1 MNNFTQVFFSLK
13 NKLKSNFV
21 TTLGLVVTLIY
32 GSFSFGQTNPTAQGM
47 PYSQDFS
54 SFTGS
59 TTTYPSGWQGWDV
72 TGSLSTTYVT
82 AIPSANRALTAGT
95 NALTSRGV
103 WDINGKLGI
112 ASTGS
117 SISSPCLAI
126 ATTNYTSINVSFKAG
141 TQRTENTRLNEL
153 GLQYRI
159 GTSGL
164 FTNVTGATYQN
175 QMSPTNTTGTGA
187 VNIQTINVV
196 LPVAVENQPVVQLRW
211 IIRDVSGSGNRP
223 TFSIDDVSITGTST
237 STSPTISKSGSLSA
251 LTTVYGTASST
262 STFSVSG
269 ANMEEGILV
278 TPPAG
283 FEVSTNSTSGFAD
296 SITVGASGT
305 ISSTPV
311 YVRLKATA
319 TVGSYSGNIVLS
331 STNASNV
338 NVATVSSTVTAKALT
353 VSGMTANNKSYDGS
367 TTATLSGTP
376 SFVGDVNGDVLTVS
390 GTPTA
395 TFASATVG
403 TGKTVTVTGYTVSG
417 TNSASYTVSNLSLTA
432 DITQASQSISFTLA
446 SPILYPSVLTVTLGA
461 TATSGLAVTYS
472 SSDPAI
478 ASVSGNVVTIHSVG
492 TVTITATQAGNA
504 NYAAATNVGQT
515 LDIQANGL
523 SDQTITFNALPTATY
538 GDAPITLTAT
548 ASSSLPVTYTSSN
561 TAVATV
567 SGNTVTILTNGT
579 TTITASQAG
588 DASYNPAPN
597 VQQTL
602 TVNQKALT
610 VTGAVASNKVYNRTT
625 AATITGATLVGIVGT
640 DAVTV
645 SGTGT
650 FADFNVGTAK
660 PVTAGLSLGGAKASL
675 YTLTQP
681 TGLTADITPKALT
694 VTGAT
699 VTAKAYDGTTV
710 ANLGGTPALS
720 GIVSGDT
727 ATVSI
732 VTTSVVAN
740 YDNANVGTGKAV
752 TVSGYTL
759 SGASSG
765 NYSLT
770 QPSLTGNITAKPL
783 TITGVTADNKLQD
796 GTTTAILSGTPTL
809 VGVEAVDNGN
819 VTVTGTPTAT
829 FATAAPGTAIAVTV
843 TGYTLGGIA
852 AGNYTVSQPTGLT
865 ADITGL
871 AAPVA
876 NAATGVLQTTFNA
889 NWDAVSG
896 ATSYVLDVS
905 LYPTFQVAG
914 GSSTLTQNFN
924 SYTSGTTSF
933 NGFTLSGSTGTYT
946 SAASSGPS
954 GPNSLQLNTN
964 AATVTSPVLSGV
976 ATQLSFWLRNNGWAT
991 VAGNSLLVEGYN
1003 GSSWVTIQNIPSTSV
1018 LTTSGPT
1025 GGSSFTYNSSSTP
1038 ALPANISQFRFTI
1051 FKTSG
1056 NVALDD
1062 FSTTYDVFTPSFV
1075 GVYNNLNVG
1084 NVTTYPVTGLTPETT
1099 YHYRVRAVN
1108 GAAQSANSGV
1118 ENVTTKPVSVTW
1130 NGTAWSNT
1138 TGPDADIE
1146 AVISGAYNTGTNS
1159 GFTAKKVT
1167 VTSTPA
1173 GSLTIAAGTNVT
1185 VVDEVV
1191 NQLTETAFVVKS
1203 DGNLIQTNDVTNTG
1217 AITVERLSAPIA
1229 RLDYTLWSSPVD
1241 GQQLQAFSPGT
1252 VATRFYSFNPTLTP
1266 LGGSAGQG
1274 AFETITST
1282 NPFVE
1287 GNGYLI
1293 RASNWQSTTATPWL
1307 GTFKGVPNNGNVSV
1321 TTTSGSWYAIGNP
1334 YPSTIDADEFINANS
1349 LTQPLYFWRKVNG
1362 SSNPSYA
1369 TYTLVGQTGVGSPN
1383 TAGGSTITPDGII
1396 AAGQGFLTQAT
1407 SSSLV
1412 FTNALR
1418 NGEFS
1423 SQFLRTASNNR
1434 SRVWLNLSDNEGF
1447 VNQMLVGY
1455 MATATT
1461 GIDAA
1466 MDGRFLELNTPTQL
1480 SSIISGQEFAV
1491 QGRPAF
1497 TASDVVALGFKTQTE
1512 GNYTIAID
1520 HVDGLFADGQ
1530 EVFLKDNVA
1539 NTVHNLTNAPY
1550 NFVATT
1556 GTTNTRFEIVYES
1569 TLATQNPVLNENMVT
1584 IYKQNQNLVVNTGA
1598 IQMNNVKVY
1607 DIQGR
1612 LLVEQKDVNAATAKL
1627 AISSTN
1633 QVLIVKVT
1641 SKEGTIVTKKVV
1653 F

>member
-1 MNNFTQVFFSLK
+1 MNNFTLLNSVKNRRFSFKNYYLK
-13 NKLKSNFV
+13 ALLVIAF
-21 TTLGLVVTLIY
+21 LGLSQM
-32 GSFSFGQTNPTAQGM
+32 GFGQA
-47 PYSQDFS
+47 FS
-54 SFTGS
+54 V
-59 TTTYPSGWQGWDV
+59 TY
-72 TGSLSTTYVT
+72 
-82 AIPSANRALTAGT
+82 ALTANGNSVVSGNVTSTSLVGGSNIGAIGYGT
-95 NALTSRGV
+95 TN
-103 WDINGKLGI
+103 
-112 ASTGS
+112 GS
-117 SISSPCLAI
+117 SANGFGSPALNLNDYYEYSITPLTGNNLAI
-126 ATTNYTSINVSFKAG
+126 NSTSFYYSVSGGSMNLVVFYSKDNFATSGTQLGSIVNFSNTSSTVQFTNSTSITVNNGETLKVRVYGYGASAD
-141 TQRTENTRLNEL
+141 TRTFRNKTFV
-153 GLQYRI
+153 I
-159 GTSGL
+159 SGTS
-164 FTNVTGATYQN
+164 
-175 QMSPTNTTGTGA
+175 
-187 VNIQTINVV
+187 
-196 LPVAVENQPVVQLRW
+196 
-211 IIRDVSGSGNRP
+211 
-223 TFSIDDVSITGTST
+223 TST

-278 TPPAG
+278 TPPTG

-296 SITVGASGT
+296 SITVGALGT
-305 ISSTPV
+305 IASTPV
-311 YVRLKATA
+311 YIRLKATT
-319 TVGSYSGNIVLS
+319 TVGSYSGNVVLTS
-331 STNASNV
+331 LNATTV

-353 VSGMTANNKSYDGS
+353 ISGVTANNKVYDS
-367 TTATLSGTP
+367 FTTATLSGTP
-376 SFVGDVNGDVLTVS
+376 SFVGAVNSDVLTVS

-432 DITQASQSISFTLA
+432 DITQASQTINFTLA

-461 TATSGLAVTYS
+461 TATSGLAVTYAS
-472 SSDPAI
+472 SNPAI

-492 TVTITATQAGNA
+492 TVTITASQAGNT
-504 NYAAATNVGQT
+504 NYATATNVDQT

-523 SDQTITFNALPTATY
+523 SDQTITFNALANATY

-567 SGNTVTILTNGT
+567 SGNTVTILTNGV

-610 VTGAVASNKVYNRTT
+610 VTGAVASNKVYNRTI

-640 DAVTV
+640 DVVTV
-645 SGTGT
+645 SGAGT

-660 PVTAGLSLGGAKASL
+660 PVTASLSLGGAKASL

-681 TGLTADITPKALT
+681 SGLTADITPKALT

-699 VTAKAYDGTTV
+699 VIAKVYDGTTV
-710 ANLGGTPALS
+710 ANLGGTAVLS

-727 ATVSI
+727 GTVSI

-770 QPSLTGNITAKPL
+770 QPSLTGNITAKAL
-783 TITGVTADNKLQD
+783 TITGVTANNKVQD
-796 GTTTAILSGTPTL
+796 GTTAATLSGTPTL

-829 FATAAPGTAIAVTV
+829 FASAAPAPAIAVTV
-843 TGYTLGGIA
+843 TGYTLGGTA

-865 ADITGL
+865 AEITGL

-876 NAATGVLQTTFNA
+876 NPATGVLQTTFNA

-896 ATSYVLDVS
+896 ATSYALDVS
-905 LYPTFQVAG
+905 TGFIESTFTEPFTSISGAAASYLTRTWTGANSLSWTAYKSRTDQTLVA
-914 GSSTLTQNFN
+914 SNAAITLQDA
-924 SYTSGTTSF
+924 SGAYIQSDVINNNPKTISF
-933 NGFTLSGSTGTYT
+933 NVQQKFAGTGGAIAVKILSGSGYATSTTIGTY
-946 SAASSGPS
+946 A
-954 GPNSLQLNTN
+954 
-964 AATVTSPVLSGV
+964 
-976 ATQLSFWLRNNGWAT
+976 
-991 VAGNSLLVEGYN
+991 
-1003 GSSWVTIQNIPSTSV
+1003 
-1018 LTTSGPT
+1018 
-1025 GGSSFTYNSSSTP
+1025 
-1038 ALPANISQFRFTI
+1038 
-1051 FKTSG
+1051 
-1056 NVALDD
+1056 
-1062 FSTTYDVFTPSFV
+1062 FSTTLSTITANVSGISGPFKVVLENNASARPCIDDLAITTENSTFV
-1075 GVYNNLNVG
+1075 GTYNNFNVG
-1084 NVTTYPVTGLTPETT
+1084 NVTTYTVTVPSPETT
-1099 YHYRVRAVN
+1099 YYYRVRAVN
-1108 GAAQSANSGV
+1108 GSFQSANSSPIA
-1118 ENVTTKPVSVTW
+1118 VTTKPVSVTW

-1146 AVISGAYNTGTNS
+1146 AVISGAYNTATNS
-1159 GFTAKKVT
+1159 GFTAKTLT
-1167 VTSTPA
+1167 VTSVPA

-1185 VVDEVV
+1185 VVNEVV
-1191 NQLTETAFVVKS
+1191 NELSETAFVVKS

-1383 TAGGSTITPDGII
+1383 TAGGSTITPDRII

-1530 EVFLKDNVA
+1530 EVFLKDNMT

-1556 GTTNTRFEIVYES
+1556 GTTNTRFEIIYES

-1584 IYKQNQNLVVNTGA
+1584 IYKQNQSLVINSGA
-1598 IQMNNVKVY
+1598 VEMKNVKVY

>member
-1 MNNFTQVFFSLK
+1 MNNFTLLNSVKNRKFSFANL
-13 NKLKSNFV
+13 LQ
-21 TTLGLVVTLIY
+21 TLVVIVMFGLSQL
-32 GSFSFGQTNPTAQGM
+32 GFGQTVVSHTFSGITGTIDSNISFTTEKNTSGTTPAFNTGDSTLRLYYASASPYNGCSITLLPSNGAVITQVKLYAINTSYTPTVRYVIDGAATTATNPTATL
-47 PYSQDFS
+47 S
-54 SFTGS
+54 
-59 TTTYPSGWQGWDV
+59 
-72 TGSLSTTYVT
+72 STTYT
-82 AIPSANRALTAGT
+82 I
-95 NALTSRGV
+95 
-103 WDINGKLGI
+103 
-112 ASTGS
+112 S
-117 SISSPCLAI
+117 SISAS
-126 ATTNYTSINVSFKAG
+126 TSLKLRNA
-141 TQRTENTRLNEL
+141 NT
-153 GLQYRI
+153 
-159 GTSGL
+159 S
-164 FTNVTGATYQN
+164 
-175 QMSPTNTTGTGA
+175 NT
-187 VNIQTINVV
+187 
-196 LPVAVENQPVVQLRW
+196 QLRV
-211 IIRDVSGSGNRP
+211 IGIEVTYTGGS
-223 TFSIDDVSITGTST
+223 TV
-237 STSPTISKSGSLSA
+237 PTISKSGTLSA

-269 ANMEEGILV
+269 ANMTEGALV

-296 SITVGASGT
+296 SITVGAAGT

-319 TVGSYSGNIVLS
+319 TVASYSGNIVLS
-331 STNASNV
+331 SSGATSV
-338 NVATVSSTVTAKALT
+338 NVAAVSSTVTAKALT
-353 VSGMTANNKSYDGS
+353 VSGMTANNKVYDS
-367 TTATLSGTP
+367 FTTATLSGTP

-432 DITQASQSISFTLA
+432 DITQASQTINFTLA

-492 TVTITATQAGNA
+492 TVTITASQAGNT

-523 SDQTITFNALPTATY
+523 SDQTITFDALANAIY
-538 GDAPITLTAT
+538 GDTPIALTAT
-548 ASSSLPVTYTSSN
+548 ASSSLPITYTSSN

-645 SGTGT
+645 SGAGT

-660 PVTAGLSLGGAKASL
+660 PVTAALILGGVKASL

-727 ATVSI
+727 GTVSI

-740 YDNANVGTGKAV
+740 YDNANIGTGKVV

-765 NYSLT
+765 NYTLT

-796 GTTTAILSGTPTL
+796 GTTTATLSGTPTL

-829 FATAAPGTAIAVTV
+829 FASAAPGTAIAVTV
-843 TGYTLGGIA
+843 TGYTLGGTA
-852 AGNYTVSQPTGLT
+852 AGNYSVSQPTGLT

-871 AAPVA
+871 GTPFV
-876 NAATGVLQTTFNA
+876 NPATDILPTSFTA
-889 NWDAVSG
+889 NWDVVSG
-896 ATSYVLDVS
+896 ANSGYALDLSTSSLFNQTVVS
-905 LYPTFQVAG
+905 ENFIGFTTNNG
-914 GSSTLTQNFN
+914 GSDRGASLNTYLQTSGWTGTAVYEMIGYSKIGSGSTRGVITTPTLDLSVNSGNSTLTFDLGK
-924 SYTSGTTSF
+924 YGTDTGLVQVYHAVDGVTF
-933 NGFTLSGSTGTYT
+933 VQVGGDITPPATLTKQTIQITGGT
-946 SAASSGPS
+946 AASKIRIQGK
-954 GPNSLQLNTN
+954 NATN
-964 AATVTSPVLSGV
+964 NRFYLDNISVEYSTL
-976 ATQLSFWLRNNGWAT
+976 
-991 VAGNSLLVEGYN
+991 VAGYN
-1003 GSSWVTIQNIPSTSV
+1003 PLIVLGQSTSSV
-1018 LTTSGPT
+1018 TLTSL
-1025 GGSSFTYNSSSTP
+1025 
-1038 ALPANISQFRFTI
+1038 A
-1051 FKTSG
+1051 
-1056 NVALDD
+1056 
-1062 FSTTYDVFTPSFV
+1062 
-1075 GVYNNLNVG
+1075 
-1084 NVTTYPVTGLTPETT
+1084 PETT
-1099 YHYRVRAVN
+1099 YYYRVRAVN
-1108 GAAQSANSGV
+1108 GTAQSANS
-1118 ENVTTKPVSVTW
+1118 NPITVTTKPVSVTW
-1130 NGTAWSNT
+1130 DGTAWSNT
-1138 TGPDADIE
+1138 NGPDADIE
-1146 AVISGAYNTGTNS
+1146 AVISGAYDTSVG
-1159 GFTAKKVT
+1159 GVQDEFTAKKLT
-1167 VTSTPA
+1167 ITSTPA

-1185 VVDEVV
+1185 VVNEVV
-1191 NQLTETAFVVKS
+1191 NELTETAFVVKS
-1203 DGNLIQTNDVTNTG
+1203 GGNLIQLNDVTNTG
-1217 AITVERLSAPIA
+1217 AITVERLSAPIK
-1229 RLDYTLWSSPVD
+1229 RLDYTLWSSPVA

-1252 VATRFYSFNPTLTP
+1252 VATRFYSFNPTAVP
-1266 LGGSAGQG
+1266 MGGSAGQG
-1274 AFETITST
+1274 AFEAISSS

-1293 RASNWQSTTATPWL
+1293 RASNWQSTSSTPWL
-1307 GTFKGVPNNGNVSV
+1307 GTFKGVPNNGDVSV
-1321 TTTSGSWYAIGNP
+1321 PTTSGLWHAVGNP
-1334 YPSTIDADEFINANS
+1334 YPSSIDADEFITANS
-1349 LTQPLYFWRKVNG
+1349 LTEPLYFWRKTNG
-1362 SSNPSYA
+1362 DAGTAYA
-1369 TYTLVGQTGVGSPN
+1369 TYTF
-1383 TAGGSTITPDGII
+1383 AGGTGTEPNASGTITTPDGII
-1396 AAGQGFLTQAT
+1396 AVGQGFLTQAVST
-1407 SSSLV
+1407 SLE

-1418 NGEFS
+1418 NGDYGAQFFKS
-1423 SQFLRTASNNR
+1423 SSLNK
-1434 SRVWLNLSDNEGF
+1434 SRVWLNLSNNDGF
-1447 VNQMLVGY
+1447 LNQALIAY
-1455 MATATT
+1455 MPTATTATT

-1466 MDGRFLELNTPTQL
+1466 IDGKFLETTIATQL
-1480 SSIISGQEFAV
+1480 SSIINGQEFAV

-1497 TASDVVALGFKTQTE
+1497 TTSDVVALGFKTQTE

-1530 EVFLKDNVA
+1530 EVFLKDNVT

-1550 NFVATT
+1550 NFVATV
-1556 GTTNTRFEIVYES
+1556 GTSNTRFEIVYES

-1584 IYKQNQNLVVNTGA
+1584 VYKQNQNLVVNTGA
-1598 IQMNNVKVY
+1598 VEMKNVKVY

-1641 SKEGTIVTKKVV
+1641 SKEGSTITKKVI